1 MKIKKIPCER
11 EGFVIPL
18 MEVGIPL
25 FTLAFYES
33 IGTMHKKLEK
43 FLRILLE
50 GLINFISPTSS
61 CGLTALRG
69 C

>member
-1 MKIKKIPCER
+1 M
-11 EGFVIPL
+11 IPL

-61 CGLTALRG
+61 CGLTALRD